1 MRIQNGRAT
10 VDSQTRLRHHTWDAK
25 SLKGTVRMTSPEAHR
40 GKAPAIDFSA
50 TKAALWLSLTAF
62 FALLVLYFVGMDQG
76 ATSVFGANTV
86 IHEFVH
92 DARHLLGFPC
102 H

>member
-1 MRIQNGRAT
+1 
-10 VDSQTRLRHHTWDAK
+10 
-25 SLKGTVRMTSPEAHR
+25 MTSPNVGTTRA
-40 GKAPAIDFSA
+40 GAIDLSG
-50 TKAALWLSLTAF
+50 TKAAVWLSLTAF
-62 FALLVLYFVGMDQG
+62 LALLVLYFIGMDQG
-76 ATSVFGANTV
+76 ATSVFGNNTY